1 MVFAVTY
8 PEYVERLA
16 VFGSNLNT
24 RGTKTGDQLGI
35 IKDHRIYA
43 IKAAL
48 TKDPEWKRR
57 AEIEGMM
64 VGQPK
69 LNYKKLSAIK
79 VPFLNVFG
87 EHDMIKRRHSRK
99 ITKAVEGAEEVMV
112 LNGGHSTAFRKTDFL
127 ILPVVKRFL
136 DII

>member
-1 MVFAVTY
+1 MCFAVAY
-8 PEYVERLA
+8 PEYVLRLA

-24 RGTKTGDQLGI
+24 RGTKTLDQLGI

-57 AEIEGMM
+57 CEIEGMM

-69 LNYKKLSAIK
+69 LNYKKLSAIN

-87 EHDMIKRRHSRK
+87 EFDMIKRRHSRR
-99 ITKAVEGAEEVMV
+99 ITKAVKGAEEVMV
-112 LNGGHSTAFRKTDFL
+112 LNGGHSTAFKKTDFL
-127 ILPVVKRFL
+127 ILPVVKKFL
-136 DII
+136 GV